1 MRAMRI
7 MTVPEFFEQR
17 YSRRL
22 RILTGVLVALVI
34 LGVVLFAL
42 PPTSRLWVAGVILV
56 MALLVKGG
64 DAAKLIDQARVKI
77 YGG

>member
-1 MRAMRI
+1 MAKV
-7 MTVPEFFEQR
+7 TTAVKS
-17 YSRRL
+17 SRPAPVKP
-22 RILTGVLVALVI
+22 TGVLAALVI

-42 PPTSRLWVAGVILV
+42 PPASRLWVAGIVVV

-64 DAAKLIDQARVKI
+64 DAAILINQIRVKV

>member
-1 MRAMRI
+1 MAPA
-7 MTVPEFFEQR
+7 TVTATAPTKPPATR
-17 YSRRL
+17 
-22 RILTGVLVALVI
+22 LTGVLAALVV

-42 PPTSRLWVAGVILV
+42 PPGSRVWVAGVIIV

-64 DAAKLIDQARVKI
+64 DAAALIDQLRVKV

>member
-1 MRAMRI
+1 MA
-7 MTVPEFFEQR
+7 TVAASAPTASKPPATR
-17 YSRRL
+17 
-22 RILTGVLVALVI
+22 LTGVLAALVV

-42 PPTSRLWVAGVILV
+42 PPSSRLWVAGVIIT

-64 DAAKLIDQARVKI
+64 DAANIINSLRVKV

>member
-1 MRAMRI
+1 MAASTPSATSKPTR
-7 MTVPEFFEQR
+7 
-17 YSRRL
+17 
-22 RILTGVLVALVI
+22 LTGVLVALVI

-42 PPTSRLWVAGVILV
+42 PPPSRLWVAGIILV

-64 DAAKLIDQARVKI
+64 DAAALIDQARVKI

>member
-1 MRAMRI
+1 MAPSTAPASASKPTR
-7 MTVPEFFEQR
+7 
-17 YSRRL
+17 
-22 RILTGVLVALVI
+22 LTGVLVALVI

-42 PPTSRLWVAGVILV
+42 PPPSRLWVAGIILV

>member
-1 MRAMRI
+1 MAASTAPAAASKPTR
-7 MTVPEFFEQR
+7 
-17 YSRRL
+17 
-22 RILTGVLVALVI
+22 LTGVLVALVI